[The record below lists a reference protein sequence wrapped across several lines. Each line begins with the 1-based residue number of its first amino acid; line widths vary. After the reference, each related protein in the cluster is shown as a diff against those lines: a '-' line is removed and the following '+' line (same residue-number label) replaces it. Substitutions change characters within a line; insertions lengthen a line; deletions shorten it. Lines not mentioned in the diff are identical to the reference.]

1 MDGWLTVGADENT
14 GEGKRRK
21 TKSGLTKH
29 PSFSFP
35 FLSRPPPSPPRLFV
49 QLVIHVCAPSQLTS
63 EVHRALVYPWDHEV
77 KNTLASWGQITKV
90 VRCTRWSH
98 ENTANIWIYPVH
110 PFPCAVKTRTNLS
123 IFILWKIVRIWLVH
137 YPNISNPF
145 PLSLEA
151 PRAAPHPFSGR
162 VAFFLPPQCHSKRRK
177 NTHTAL
183 AAVIRSKRVSEM
195 CGWERKLKGGRDGA
209 VRVIYL
215 EGVSLLVRWLGYS
228 GKKFVQQGSQ
238 SMDE

>member
-49 QLVIHVCAPSQLTS
+49 QLVIHVRVPSQLTS

-77 KNTLASWGQITKV
+77 KNTLASWGQITIV

-123 IFILWKIVRIWLVH
+123 NIEKRINFHLMKKCPYLISPLPQHKQPLFPVPWGTPCCTPPLFWESRLLSPSSVSFKEEEKHTRLW
-137 YPNISNPF
+137 
-145 PLSLEA
+145 
-151 PRAAPHPFSGR
+151 
-162 VAFFLPPQCHSKRRK
+162 PP
-177 NTHTAL
+177 
-183 AAVIRSKRVSEM
+183 
-195 CGWERKLKGGRDGA
+195 
-209 VRVIYL
+209 
-215 EGVSLLVRWLGYS
+215 
-228 GKKFVQQGSQ
+228 
-238 SMDE
+238 